1 MSDTFVPLI
10 SMTGSVTGG
19 GSMPVKVLSPAE
31 SKSAFAPLA
40 TAANTGARNT
50 PPTVCGK
57 PKLTLQRQGDVV
69 SLIRIE
75 CGCGQVIELKC
86 GY

>member
-10 SMTGSVTGG
+10 SMSGAAVGG
-19 GSMPVKVLSPAE
+19 GSTQMKVLSQPE
-31 SKSAFAPLA
+31 SKSAFAPLVAGAGAGAGNTPA
-40 TAANTGARNT
+40 TA
-50 PPTVCGK
+50 CGP

-69 SLIRIE
+69 SAIRVE

-86 GY
+86 VY